1 MQWHYANN
9 VAIEAM
15 MIGSPLL
22 RRVADDRR
30 TQLIMSYRGY
40 FAGTTNLWS
49 VQNAL
54 LLVLGASQDV
64 FSFLGHDC
72 FPFETSEFS

>member
-40 FAGTTNLWS
+40 FAGTTNL
-49 VQNAL
+49 
-54 LLVLGASQDV
+54 
-64 FSFLGHDC
+64 
-72 FPFETSEFS
+72 